1 MAHYRRRDV
10 VAFISR
16 QVDRAITQEVDR
28 AITQE
33 VDRAI
38 TQEVTAAV
46 SLRVTEVVH
55 DQAHLTY
62 GEVPLVLVVYVQR
75 TEGGDKVR
83 TVVYPSAQQRFL
95 KR

>member
-1 MAHYRRRDV
+1 M
-10 VAFISR
+10 AFISR